1 MEQQVFK
8 QSVGLDISKD
18 TFVACFSQRQT
29 GKSFHI
35 LSSRTFK
42 CTSGAFEQFHR
53 WVQNQRHASA
63 PLQLLME
70 ATGVYYEEVA
80 YFLHAK
86 GYSLTVLLPNKTA
99 AFAKSLSY
107 KSKTDSID
115 AQMLAQMSIER
126 DLPPWI
132 PFSDSMLVIKRLCRE
147 RAEIIDTQ
155 VVFKNRLHAKQH
167 AYRPLKSSMQRAK
180 KAQSLLKKQISDI
193 DLTLLKAINEDEIL
207 RQKVENA
214 CSIPG
219 VGFITVANIL
229 AETNAFALFKSKA
242 QLVSYAGYD
251 VLQNTSGTSLN
262 SPTKISK
269 KGNHRIRKALHF
281 PALVAVKSDPKM
293 KNLFDRAFDKTKIKM
308 KAYVAVQRKI
318 LVLIFAIFKTNQPYD
333 PNHISVKSNNNQ

>member
-1 MEQQVFK
+1 MEQQIFK

-18 TFVACFSQRQT
+18 TFVACFSQRQA

-35 LSSRTFK
+35 LSTRTFK
-42 CTSGAFEQFHR
+42 CTNGAFEQFHK
-53 WVQNQRHASA
+53 WVQSQRYTPA

-70 ATGVYYEEVA
+70 ATGVYYEELA

-86 GYSLTVLLPNKTA
+86 GYPLTFLLPNKTA
-99 AFAKSLSY
+99 AFARSLSY

-115 AQMLAQMSIER
+115 AKMLAQMSIER
-126 DLPPWI
+126 DLPRWVPL
-132 PFSDSMLVIKRLCRE
+132 SEGMLIIKHLCRE

-155 VVFKNRLHAKQH
+155 VVFKNRLHAKKH
-167 AYRPLKSSMQRAK
+167 AYHSLKSSLQRTN
-180 KAQSLLKKQISDI
+180 KAQALLKKQISDI
-193 DLTLLKAINEDEIL
+193 EIALHKAVNEDEIL
-207 RQKVENA
+207 RQKVQNA

-229 AETNAFALFKSKA
+229 AETNAFALFKNKA

-251 VLQNTSGTSLN
+251 VVQNTSGTSLE

-281 PALVAVKSDPKM
+281 PALVAVKSDPNM
-293 KNLFDRAFDKTKIKM
+293 KSLFNRAFDKTKIKM
-308 KAYVAVQRKI
+308 KAYVAVQRKL
-318 LVLIFAIFKTNQPYD
+318 LVLIYATFKSNQPYD
-333 PNHISVKSNNNQ
+333 LNHVSIKAN

>member
-35 LSSRTFK
+35 LSCRTFK
-42 CTSGAFEQFHR
+42 CTNGAFEQFHR

-70 ATGVYYEEVA
+70 ATGVYYEELA

-86 GYSLTVLLPNKTA
+86 GYPLTVLLPNKTA

-107 KSKTDSID
+107 KSKTDAID
-115 AQMLAQMSIER
+115 AQMLAQMSLER
-126 DLPPWI
+126 DLPTWV
-132 PFSDSMLVIKRLCRE
+132 PFSHSMLVIKRLCRE
-147 RAEIIDTQ
+147 RSELIDSQ
-155 VVFKNRLHAKQH
+155 VVFKNRLHAKEH
-167 AYRPLKSSMQRAK
+167 AYHPLKASLQRSK
-180 KAQSLLKKQISDI
+180 KAQDFLKKQISDI
-193 DLTLLKAINEDEIL
+193 DLALLKAISEDEVL
-207 RQKVENA
+207 RQKVQNA

-219 VGFITVANIL
+219 VGFITAANIL

-251 VLQNTSGTSLN
+251 VVQNTSGTSLN
-262 SPTKISK
+262 CPTKISK

-281 PALVAVKSDPKM
+281 PALVAVKSEPKM

-318 LVLIFAIFKTNQPYD
+318 LVLIFATFKNNQPYD
-333 PNHISVKSNNNQ
+333 PNHISVKSINN

>member
-1 MEQQVFK
+1 MMEQQIFK

-18 TFVACFSQRQT
+18 TFVACFSQRQA

-42 CTSGAFEQFHR
+42 CTNGAFEQFHK
-53 WVQNQRHASA
+53 WVQSQRHASA

-70 ATGVYYEEVA
+70 ATGVYYEELA

-86 GYSLTVLLPNKTA
+86 GYPLTVLLPNKTA

-115 AQMLAQMSIER
+115 AKMLAQMSIER
-126 DLPPWI
+126 DLPRWV
-132 PFSDSMLVIKRLCRE
+132 PFSDSVLAIKRLCRE
-147 RAEIIDTQ
+147 RAEVIDTQ

-167 AYRPLKSSMQRAK
+167 AYRPLKSSLQRTK
-180 KAQSLLKKQISDI
+180 KAQALLKKQVSDI
-193 DLTLLKAINEDEIL
+193 EIALLKAVKEDEFL

-214 CSIPG
+214 CSVPG
-219 VGFITVANIL
+219 VGFVTVANIL

-251 VLQNTSGTSLN
+251 VVQNTSGTSLN

-269 KGNHRIRKALHF
+269 KGNHRIRKAMYF
-281 PALVAVKSDPKM
+281 PALVAVKSDPNM
-293 KNLFDRAFDKTKIKM
+293 KNLFNRAFDKTKIKM
-308 KAYVAVQRKI
+308 KAYVAVQRKL
-318 LVLIFAIFKTNQPYD
+318 LVLIYATFKSNQPYD
-333 PNHISVKSNNNQ
+333 PNHISIKAN

>member
-1 MEQQVFK
+1 MEQQIFK

-18 TFVACFSQRQT
+18 TFVACFSQRQA

-35 LSSRTFK
+35 LSTRTFK
-42 CTSGAFEQFHR
+42 CTNGAFEQFHK
-53 WVQNQRHASA
+53 WVQSQRYASA

-70 ATGVYYEEVA
+70 ATGVYYEELA

-99 AFAKSLSY
+99 AFARSLSY

-115 AQMLAQMSIER
+115 AKMLAQMSIER
-126 DLPPWI
+126 DLPRWVPL
-132 PFSDSMLVIKRLCRE
+132 SEGMLTIKHLCRE
-147 RAEIIDTQ
+147 RAEIVDTQ
-155 VVFKNRLHAKQH
+155 VVFKNRLHAKKH
-167 AYRPLKSSMQRAK
+167 AYHSLKSSFQRTN
-180 KAQSLLKKQISDI
+180 KAQALLKKQISDI
-193 DLTLLKAINEDEIL
+193 EIALHKAVNEDEIL
-207 RQKVENA
+207 RQKVQNA

-229 AETNAFALFKSKA
+229 AETNAFALFKNKA

-251 VLQNTSGTSLN
+251 VVQNTSGTSLD

-281 PALVAVKSDPKM
+281 PALVAVKYDPNM
-293 KNLFDRAFDKTKIKM
+293 KSLFNRAFDKTKIKM
-308 KAYVAVQRKI
+308 KAYVAVQRKL
-318 LVLIFAIFKTNQPYD
+318 LVLIYATFKSNQPYD
-333 PNHISVKSNNNQ
+333 LNHVSIKAN